1 MNDNS
6 DFLSTQLITYLGNK
20 RALISNIETE
30 VIKAK
35 KTLGKEK
42 CVCLDL
48 FSGSGIVSRMLK
60 EHSSLIY
67 ANDLE
72 DYSNILN
79 QCYLS
84 NSTDFESIKE
94 KYLKYRNEIL
104 DFVSS
109 PEKMISGV
117 ISENYAPS
125 ETENVQKGERCF
137 YTTENARIIDTI
149 RTKIDEIIPD
159 EDSGI
164 KKYFLAPLLT
174 EASVHTN
181 TSGVF
186 KGFYKNKDTGIG
198 CFGGK
203 KGDALSRIKGKVNL
217 PLPVLSNFDCKS
229 EIFQKDA
236 SELAKQL
243 KNIDIAYL
251 DPPYNQ
257 HPYGSNYFMLNLIL
271 KNALP
276 PENEARLSK
285 VSGIPSNWNR
295 SNFNK
300 SKKALLSME
309 EIISSLDARFILISY
324 NSEGFITFDEMKTMC
339 EKYGKVETI
348 AIKYN
353 TFRGSRNLSKRSI
366 HVKEY
371 IFVLEKSL

>member
-60 EHSSLIY
+60 EHSSLIC

-164 KKYFLAPLLT
+164 KKYFFGLSFINFLLDK
-174 EASVHTN
+174 
-181 TSGVF
+181 F
-186 KGFYKNKDTGIG
+186 
-198 CFGGK
+198 CF
-203 KGDALSRIKGKVNL
+203 
-217 PLPVLSNFDCKS
+217 
-229 EIFQKDA
+229 Q
-236 SELAKQL
+236 
-243 KNIDIAYL
+243 
-251 DPPYNQ
+251 
-257 HPYGSNYFMLNLIL
+257 
-271 KNALP
+271 
-276 PENEARLSK
+276 
-285 VSGIPSNWNR
+285 
-295 SNFNK
+295 
-300 SKKALLSME
+300 
-309 EIISSLDARFILISY
+309 
-324 NSEGFITFDEMKTMC
+324 
-339 EKYGKVETI
+339 
-348 AIKYN
+348 
-353 TFRGSRNLSKRSI
+353 
-366 HVKEY
+366 
-371 IFVLEKSL
+371 